1 MTEKYLERLKI
12 LFAGIWAIP
21 SVLLLRFLRP
31 FVLFRFGEIRSDRIG
46 HFVQDACEQK
56 ALFFER
62 QVSSNSRTVDWY
74 WLPDVTSNHQWA
86 LMVSRELTVNK
97 AVKYLDSWNQRL
109 IGGVGHIPPIAKG
122 SRDIQGL
129 FHRHKAL
136 FPFTAEENEH
146 GRRWLASIGLKEGE
160 KFICVMVRDS
170 AFLAGDRLIN
180 EKYGGS
186 IEKWRYHD
194 YRDSDID
201 SYVEGLEWLA
211 DQGIWVLRM
220 GKKMAKTI
228 SSKHPK
234 IIDYSFSESRSDF
247 LDMWLFANCSFC
259 ISTSTGP
266 DNVSVI
272 YGKSILYL
280 NATPLGH
287 LTSYYNCMWVP
298 KTAVWQKTGEPLTL
312 NETLRNTYFS
322 SNSYQDV
329 GIELQDLSSG
339 EIKLYIQEF
348 WSRYQGTWVDSLIEQ
363 NMHDCF
369 WTTLED
375 WEDYRNYHGWRHD
388 QCRVSSEW
396 LKKQSKRFLQN

>member
-1 MTEKYLERLKI
+1 MKTKH
-12 LFAGIWAIP
+12 A
-21 SVLLLRFLRP
+21 
-31 FVLFRFGEIRSDRIG
+31 RI
-46 HFVQDACEQK
+46 F
-56 ALFFER
+56 
-62 QVSSNSRTVDWY
+62 
-74 WLPDVTSNHQWA
+74 
-86 LMVSRELTVNK
+86 
-97 AVKYLDSWNQRL
+97 
-109 IGGVGHIPPIAKG
+109 
-122 SRDIQGL
+122 
-129 FHRHKAL
+129 
-136 FPFTAEENEH
+136 
-146 GRRWLASIGLKEGE
+146 
-160 KFICVMVRDS
+160 
-170 AFLAGDRLIN
+170 
-180 EKYGGS
+180 
-186 IEKWRYHD
+186 
-194 YRDSDID
+194 
-201 SYVEGLEWLA
+201 
-211 DQGIWVLRM
+211 
-220 GKKMAKTI
+220 
-228 SSKHPK
+228 
-234 IIDYSFSESRSDF
+234 DYSFSESRSDF

-272 YGKSILYL
+272 YGNSILYL

-322 SNSYQDV
+322 SNYYQDV

-363 NMHDCF
+363 NLHDRF

-396 LKKQSKRFLQN
+396 LKKQSKHFLQN